1 MTASYCKIVLAARMR
16 AGEATPA
23 LRVKSALE
31 AQGHTVFLFTP
42 RMWPGLFD
50 DASRFKA
57 DMLAR
62 FFEVQRPDCLV
73 VAEGLGASGL
83 DIAAA
88 HGVACGMLAA
98 TRAEAESS
106 VAASEGAP
114 FDFAIALSGRSMQLE
129 DIDGFDG
136 AVGICAPMPDEGY
149 VRTPLANLVAFGPG
163 VMCVQDATPERIAFF
178 DALAADKRFAG
189 SAIRCFGEGWP
200 ERFASD
206 PSFTHLVYSSR
217 SSAACV
223 VFDEA
228 AGVAQLAPV
237 SADADERDVDAAE
250 LPADASALPAEEA
263 CDAGDPNEMRAL
275 ASSDAIRLAPVDALL
290 TDEELVLMRA
300 DGVALVGVGEVR
312 SPWRAERMD
321 ELCAEEDAAR
331 DVLVR
336 LVADAREAC
345 EPFES
350 RKVPACDEG
359 LFLEGAL
366 AAALSSV
373 REALAERG
381 LMGGLPAPRTVVSAL
396 GYVGMGNFGDE
407 YILATV
413 DRRLRETV
421 CGSTLIAVGENPL
434 HTLTERGIYSITLAD
449 KHVLDC
455 VLGAS
460 SAALVLAG
468 LLFDQGIR
476 WSIGKAEVVSSM
488 PHTDIAGIAA
498 YTELAYLNDARPIFY
513 GIGAGPLDVSAGR
526 DLVRLMGRLGALF
539 ITRDEATAD
548 LIRACRVRGDQI
560 ASRADIAFLGHVE
573 QTVFVDEWLEHEG
586 IDPAKQR
593 IVAVSLREY
602 ENAPSDF
609 ANRVASALSKTAAA
623 HSDVVF
629 AACVLDQD
637 DVALAKRI
645 AALLPKQVRL
655 HIFNA
660 GEQIAPVADFLSR
673 CAAGFSMRYH
683 CSLLLGSFCKPCV
696 GLGYL
701 PKVVSLYEDLG
712 QDSTL
717 LSMDAS
723 AAQIEEC
730 LNAVLSFGA
739 QRAFALTN
747 RVTELRQMSADAENI
762 LLDGI
767 SSIASAKSGPLPS
780 EFFLN
785 AKTGEAQEIDRLRD
799 EVASERERADAAC
812 VERSAAYAARD
823 AARAEVE
830 EYAHSYSYRVGSTLL
845 TLPRKLREAL
855 SKGAKGPKE
864 S

>member
-206 PSFTHLVYSSR
+206 PTFTHIAYSAR

-223 VFDEA
+223 VFGDLDK
-228 AGVAQLAPV
+228 GVQ
-237 SADADERDVDAAE
+237 DADEKIPNDLQGGGGNA
-250 LPADASALPAEEA
+250 PA
-263 CDAGDPNEMRAL
+263 
-275 ASSDAIRLAPVDALL
+275 DALL
-290 TDEELVLMRA
+290 TDEALVLVRA
-300 DGVALVGVGEVR
+300 DGEKLACVGEGL

-321 ELCAEEDAAR
+321 ICEKDITEAHEALIAAVADQQSSDAA
-331 DVLVR
+331 
-336 LVADAREAC
+336 
-345 EPFES
+345 FES
-350 RKVPACDEG
+350 RRLPVDSQGP
-359 LFLEGAL
+359 FLDGSLL
-366 AAALSSV
+366 AALESV
-373 REALAERG
+373 REQLAERG
-381 LMGGLPAPRTVVSAL
+381 LMAGLPAPRTIVSVL

-413 DRRLRETV
+413 DRRLRELV
-421 CGSTLIAVGENPL
+421 CGSSIVAIGENPL
-434 HTLTERGIYSITLAD
+434 HTLRERGIYSITLQD
-449 KHVLDC
+449 KRVLDR
-455 VLGAS
+455 VLAAS
-460 SAALVLAG
+460 SAALVIAG

-476 WSIGKAEVVSSM
+476 WSIGKAELVSSM

-498 YTELAYLNDARPIFY
+498 YVELAYMNDARPVLY
-513 GIGAGPLDVSAGR
+513 GIGAGPLDVADGR
-526 DLVRLMGRLGALF
+526 SLVRLMGRLGALF
-539 ITRDEATAD
+539 LTRDEATAE
-548 LIRACRVRGDQI
+548 LIRSCRVRNEQVI
-560 ASRADIAFLGHVE
+560 SLADCAFLGSASD
-573 QTVFVDEWLEHEG
+573 TSFVDEWFASEG
-586 IDPAKQR
+586 IDPASR
-593 IVAVSLREY
+593 RVVAVSLREY
-602 ENAPSDF
+602 ENAPGDF
-609 ANRVASALSKTAAA
+609 AERVAAAISRVQAA
-623 HSDVVF
+623 HRDVVF
-629 AACVLDQD
+629 TACILDSSD
-637 DVALAKRI
+637 RALAERI
-645 AALLPKQVRL
+645 GALLPAQAVLR
-655 HIFNA
+655 IFDA
-660 GEQIAPVADFLSR
+660 GERIEPVVDFLSR
-673 CAAGFSMRYH
+673 CSAGLSMRYH
-683 CSLLLGSFCKPCV
+683 ASLLLGSFCKPCV

-712 QDSTL
+712 QADTL
-717 LSMDAS
+717 LSMNADTAEII
-723 AAQIEEC
+723 AALES
-730 LNAVLSFGA
+730 VLAFDA
-739 QRAFALTN
+739 QRAFALAN
-747 RVTELRQMSADAENI
+747 RVSELRKKSGESESI
-762 LLDGI
+762 LLDAI
-767 SSIASAKSGPLPS
+767 ASIAPAKRGEIPEEL
-780 EFFLN
+780 FLN
-785 AKTGEAQEIDRLRD
+785 RVANDIVEKDRLRAQIARERRSVEEARARCA
-799 EVASERERADAAC
+799 EVERE
-812 VERSAAYAARD
+812 RD
-823 AARAEVE
+823 AARGEVE
-830 EYAHSYSYRVGSTLL
+830 EFAHSYSYRVGSTLL

>member
-16 AGEATPA
+16 AGVATPA

-42 RMWPGLFD
+42 RMWPGLFND
-50 DASRFKA
+50 TGRFKA

-88 HGVACGMLAA
+88 HGVACGMLAT

-228 AGVAQLAPV
+228 A
-237 SADADERDVDAAE
+237 S
-250 LPADASALPAEEA
+250 
-263 CDAGDPNEMRAL
+263 
-275 ASSDAIRLAPVDALL
+275 VDALL
-290 TDEELVLMRA
+290 TDEAIVLMRA
-300 DGVALVGVGEVR
+300 DGVVLVGVGEVR

-359 LFLEGAL
+359 PFLEGAL

-381 LMGGLPAPRTVVSAL
+381 LMAGLPAPRTIVSVL

-413 DRRLRETV
+413 DRRLRELV
-421 CGSTLIAVGENPL
+421 CGCSIVAVGENPL
-434 HTLTERGIYSITLAD
+434 HTLRERGIYSITLQD
-449 KHVLDC
+449 KRVLDR
-455 VLGAS
+455 VLAAS
-460 SAALVLAG
+460 SAALVIAG

-476 WSIGKAEVVSSM
+476 WSIGKAELASSM

-498 YTELAYLNDARPIFY
+498 YVELAYMNDARPVLY
-513 GIGAGPLDVSAGR
+513 GIGAGPLDVADGR
-526 DLVRLMGRLGALF
+526 SLVRLMGRLGALF
-539 ITRDEATAD
+539 LTRDEATAE
-548 LIRACRVRGDQI
+548 LIRSCRVRNEQVI
-560 ASRADIAFLGHVE
+560 SLADCAFLGSASS
-573 QTVFVDEWLEHEG
+573 TSFVDEWFASEG
-586 IDPAKQR
+586 IDPASCR
-593 IVAVSLREY
+593 VVAVSLREY
-602 ENAPSDF
+602 ENAPADF
-609 ANRVASALSKTAAA
+609 AERVAAALSRVQAA
-623 HSDVVF
+623 HRDVVF
-629 AACVLDQD
+629 TACILDSSD
-637 DVALAKRI
+637 RALAERI
-645 AALLPKQVRL
+645 GALLPAQAALR
-655 HIFNA
+655 IFDA
-660 GEQIAPVADFLSR
+660 GERIEPVVDFLSR
-673 CAAGFSMRYH
+673 CSAGLSMRYH
-683 CSLLLGSFCKPCV
+683 ASLLLGSFCKPCV

-712 QDSTL
+712 QADTL
-717 LSMDAS
+717 LSMNADTAEII
-723 AAQIEEC
+723 AALES
-730 LNAVLSFGA
+730 VLAFDA

-747 RVTELRQMSADAENI
+747 RVSELRKKSGESESI
-762 LLDGI
+762 LLDAI
-767 SSIASAKSGPLPS
+767 ASIAPAKRGEIPEEL
-780 EFFLN
+780 FLN
-785 AKTGEAQEIDRLRD
+785 RVANDIAEKDCLRAQIARERRSVEEARVRCAEM
-799 EVASERERADAAC
+799 ERE
-812 VERSAAYAARD
+812 RD
-823 AARAEVE
+823 AARGEVE

-845 TLPRKLREAL
+845 ALPRKLREAL

>member
-1 MTASYCKIVLAARMR
+1 MTASYCKIALAARMR

-206 PSFTHLVYSSR
+206 PTFTHIAYSAR

-223 VFDEA
+223 VFGDLDK
-228 AGVAQLAPV
+228 GVQ
-237 SADADERDVDAAE
+237 DADEKIPNDLQGGGGNA
-250 LPADASALPAEEA
+250 PAD
-263 CDAGDPNEMRAL
+263 
-275 ASSDAIRLAPVDALL
+275 VLL
-290 TDEELVLMRA
+290 TDETLVLVHA
-300 DGVALVGVGEVR
+300 DGAKLACVGEGLA
-312 SPWRAERMD
+312 PWRAERMD
-321 ELCAEEDAAR
+321 VCEKDTAR
-331 DVLVR
+331 
-336 LVADAREAC
+336 AREALIGAVA
-345 EPFES
+345 EQRGTDAAFES
-350 RKVPACDEG
+350 RRLPADSQG
-359 LFLEGAL
+359 PFLDGSLL
-366 AAALSSV
+366 AALESV
-373 REALAERG
+373 REQLAERG
-381 LMGGLPAPRTVVSAL
+381 LMAGLPAPRTIVSVL

-413 DRRLRETV
+413 DRRLRELV
-421 CGSTLIAVGENPL
+421 CGCSIVAVGENPL
-434 HTLTERGIYSITLAD
+434 HTLRERGIYSITLQD
-449 KHVLDC
+449 KRVLDR
-455 VLGAS
+455 VLAAS
-460 SAALVLAG
+460 SAALVIAG

-476 WSIGKAEVVSSM
+476 WSIGKAELASSM

-498 YTELAYLNDARPIFY
+498 YVELAYMNDARPVLY
-513 GIGAGPLDVSAGR
+513 GIGAGPLDVADGR
-526 DLVRLMGRLGALF
+526 SLVRLMGRLGALF
-539 ITRDEATAD
+539 LTRDEATAE
-548 LIRACRVRGDQI
+548 LIRSCRVRNEQVI
-560 ASRADIAFLGHVE
+560 SLADCAFLGSASD
-573 QTVFVDEWLEHEG
+573 TALVDEWFASEG
-586 IDPAKQR
+586 IDPASRR

-602 ENAPSDF
+602 ENAPADF
-609 ANRVASALSKTAAA
+609 AERVAAAIARVQAA
-623 HSDVVF
+623 HRDVVF
-629 AACVLDQD
+629 AACILDSSD
-637 DVALAKRI
+637 RALAERI
-645 AALLPKQVRL
+645 GALLPAQAALR
-655 HIFNA
+655 IFDA
-660 GEQIAPVADFLSR
+660 GERIEPVVDFLSR
-673 CAAGFSMRYH
+673 CSAGLSMRYH
-683 CSLLLGSFCKPCV
+683 ASLLLGSFCKPCV

-712 QDSTL
+712 QADTL
-717 LSMDAS
+717 LSMNADTADII
-723 AAQIEEC
+723 AALES
-730 LNAVLSFGA
+730 VLAFDA

-747 RVTELRQMSADAENI
+747 RVSELRKKSGESESI
-762 LLDGI
+762 LLDAI
-767 SSIASAKSGPLPS
+767 ASIAPAKRGEIPEEL
-780 EFFLN
+780 FLN
-785 AKTGEAQEIDRLRD
+785 RVANDIAEKDRLRAQIAQ
-799 EVASERERADAAC
+799 ERRSVEEALARCAEMERE
-812 VERSAAYAARD
+812 RD
-823 AARAEVE
+823 AARGEVE

-855 SKGAKGPKE
+855 SKGAKGSKE

>member
-206 PSFTHLVYSSR
+206 PTFTHIAYSAR

-223 VFDEA
+223 VFGGLDK
-228 AGVAQLAPV
+228 GVQ
-237 SADADERDVDAAE
+237 DADEKIPND
-250 LPADASALPAEEA
+250 LQGGGGNTPA
-263 CDAGDPNEMRAL
+263 
-275 ASSDAIRLAPVDALL
+275 DALL
-290 TDEELVLMRA
+290 TDEALVLVRA
-300 DGVALVGVGEVR
+300 DGAKLACVGEGL

-321 ELCAEEDAAR
+321 ICEKDITEAHEALIAAVADQRSSDAA
-331 DVLVR
+331 
-336 LVADAREAC
+336 
-345 EPFES
+345 FES
-350 RKVPACDEG
+350 RRLPVDSQGP
-359 LFLEGAL
+359 FLDGSLL
-366 AAALSSV
+366 AALESV
-373 REALAERG
+373 REQLSGRG
-381 LMGGLPAPRTVVSAL
+381 LMAGLPAPRTIVSVL

-413 DRRLRETV
+413 DRRLRELI
-421 CGSTLIAVGENPL
+421 CGCSIVAVGENPL
-434 HTLTERGIYSITLAD
+434 HTLRERGIYSITLQD
-449 KHVLDC
+449 KRVLDR
-455 VLGAS
+455 VLAAS
-460 SAALVLAG
+460 SAALVIAG

-476 WSIGKAEVVSSM
+476 WSIGKAELVSSM

-498 YTELAYLNDARPIFY
+498 YVELAYMNDARPVLY
-513 GIGAGPLDVSAGR
+513 GICAGPLDVVDGR
-526 DLVRLMGRLGALF
+526 SLVGLMGRLGALF
-539 ITRDEATAD
+539 LTRDEATAE
-548 LIRACRVRGDQI
+548 LIRSCRVRNEQVI
-560 ASRADIAFLGHVE
+560 SLADCAFLGSASD
-573 QTVFVDEWLEHEG
+573 TSFVDEWFASEG
-586 IDPAKQR
+586 IDPASR
-593 IVAVSLREY
+593 RVVAVSLREY
-602 ENAPSDF
+602 ENAPADF
-609 ANRVASALSKTAAA
+609 AERVAAAISRVQAA
-623 HSDVVF
+623 HRDVVF
-629 AACVLDQD
+629 TACILDSSD
-637 DVALAKRI
+637 RALAERI
-645 AALLPKQVRL
+645 GALLPAQAALR
-655 HIFNA
+655 IFDA
-660 GEQIAPVADFLSR
+660 GERIEPVVDFLSR
-673 CAAGFSMRYH
+673 CSAGLSMRYH
-683 CSLLLGSFCKPCV
+683 ASLLLGSFCKPCV

-712 QDSTL
+712 QTDTL
-717 LSMDAS
+717 LSMNADTAEII
-723 AAQIEEC
+723 AALES
-730 LNAVLSFGA
+730 VLAFDT

-747 RVTELRQMSADAENI
+747 RVSELRKKSGESESI
-762 LLDGI
+762 LLDAI
-767 SSIASAKSGPLPS
+767 ASIAPAKRGEIPEEL
-780 EFFLN
+780 FLN
-785 AKTGEAQEIDRLRD
+785 RVANDIAEKDRLRAQIARERRSVEEARARCA
-799 EVASERERADAAC
+799 EVERE
-812 VERSAAYAARD
+812 RD
-823 AARAEVE
+823 AARGEVE

>member
-16 AGEATPA
+16 AGVATPA

-42 RMWPGLFD
+42 RMWPDLFD
-50 DASRFKA
+50 DTGRFKA

-206 PSFTHLVYSSR
+206 PTFTHIAYSAR

-223 VFDEA
+223 VFGDLDK
-228 AGVAQLAPV
+228 GVQ
-237 SADADERDVDAAE
+237 DADEKIPNDLQGGGGNA
-250 LPADASALPAEEA
+250 PA
-263 CDAGDPNEMRAL
+263 
-275 ASSDAIRLAPVDALL
+275 DALL
-290 TDEELVLMRA
+290 TDEALVLVRA
-300 DGVALVGVGEVR
+300 DGAKLACVGEGL

-321 ELCAEEDAAR
+321 ICEKDITEAHEALIAAVADQRSGDAA
-331 DVLVR
+331 
-336 LVADAREAC
+336 
-345 EPFES
+345 FES
-350 RKVPACDEG
+350 RRLPVDSQGP
-359 LFLEGAL
+359 FLDGSLL
-366 AAALSSV
+366 AALESV
-373 REALAERG
+373 REQLAERG
-381 LMGGLPAPRTVVSAL
+381 LMAGLPAPRTIVSVL

-413 DRRLRETV
+413 DRRLRELV
-421 CGSTLIAVGENPL
+421 CGCSIVAVGENPL
-434 HTLTERGIYSITLAD
+434 HTLRERGIYSITLQD
-449 KHVLDC
+449 KRVLDR
-455 VLGAS
+455 VLAAS
-460 SAALVLAG
+460 SAALVIAG

-476 WSIGKAEVVSSM
+476 WSIGKAELASSM

-498 YTELAYLNDARPIFY
+498 YVELAYMNDARPVLY
-513 GIGAGPLDVSAGR
+513 GIGAGPLDVADGR
-526 DLVRLMGRLGALF
+526 SLVRLMGRLGALF
-539 ITRDEATAD
+539 LTRDEATAE
-548 LIRACRVRGDQI
+548 LIRSCRVRNEQVI
-560 ASRADIAFLGHVE
+560 SLADCAFLGSASD
-573 QTVFVDEWLEHEG
+573 TSFVDEWFASEG
-586 IDPAKQR
+586 IDPASR
-593 IVAVSLREY
+593 RVVVVSLREY
-602 ENAPSDF
+602 ENAPADF
-609 ANRVASALSKTAAA
+609 AEWVAAA
-623 HSDVVF
+623 ISRVQAAHRDVVF
-629 AACVLDQD
+629 TACILDSSD
-637 DVALAKRI
+637 RALAERI
-645 AALLPKQVRL
+645 GALLPAQAVLR
-655 HIFNA
+655 IFDA
-660 GEQIAPVADFLSR
+660 GERIEPVVDFLSR
-673 CAAGFSMRYH
+673 CSAGLSMRYH
-683 CSLLLGSFCKPCV
+683 ASLLLGSFCKPCV
-696 GLGYL
+696 GLGYP

-712 QDSTL
+712 QADTL
-717 LSMDAS
+717 LSMNADTAEII
-723 AAQIEEC
+723 AALES
-730 LNAVLSFGA
+730 VLAFDA

-747 RVTELRQMSADAENI
+747 RVSELRKKSGESESI
-762 LLDGI
+762 LLDAI
-767 SSIASAKSGPLPS
+767 ASIAPAKRGEIPEEL
-780 EFFLN
+780 FLN
-785 AKTGEAQEIDRLRD
+785 RVANDIAEKDRLQAQIARERRSVEEARARCA
-799 EVASERERADAAC
+799 EVERE
-812 VERSAAYAARD
+812 RD
-823 AARAEVE
+823 AARGEVE

>member
-206 PSFTHLVYSSR
+206 PTFTHIAYSAR

-223 VFDEA
+223 VFGDLDK
-228 AGVAQLAPV
+228 GVQ
-237 SADADERDVDAAE
+237 DADEKIPNDLQGGGGNA
-250 LPADASALPAEEA
+250 PA
-263 CDAGDPNEMRAL
+263 
-275 ASSDAIRLAPVDALL
+275 DALL
-290 TDEELVLMRA
+290 TDEALVLVRA
-300 DGVALVGVGEVR
+300 DGAKLACVGEGL

-321 ELCAEEDAAR
+321 ICEKDITEAHEALIAAVADQRSSDAA
-331 DVLVR
+331 
-336 LVADAREAC
+336 
-345 EPFES
+345 FES
-350 RKVPACDEG
+350 RRLPVDSQGP
-359 LFLEGAL
+359 FLDGSLL
-366 AAALSSV
+366 AALESV
-373 REALAERG
+373 REQLSERG
-381 LMGGLPAPRTVVSAL
+381 LMAGLPAPRTIVSVL

-413 DRRLRETV
+413 DRRLRELI
-421 CGSTLIAVGENPL
+421 CGCSIVAVGENPL
-434 HTLTERGIYSITLAD
+434 HTLRERGIYSITLQD
-449 KHVLDC
+449 KRVLDR
-455 VLGAS
+455 VLAVS
-460 SAALVLAG
+460 SAALVIAG

-476 WSIGKAEVVSSM
+476 WSIGKAELVSSM

-498 YTELAYLNDARPIFY
+498 YVELAYMNDARPVLY
-513 GIGAGPLDVSAGR
+513 GIGAGPLDVADGR
-526 DLVRLMGRLGALF
+526 SLVRLMGRLGALF
-539 ITRDEATAD
+539 LTRDEATAE
-548 LIRACRVRGDQI
+548 LIRSCRVRNEQVI
-560 ASRADIAFLGHVE
+560 SLADCAFLGSVSD
-573 QTVFVDEWLEHEG
+573 TSFVDEWFASEG
-586 IDPAKQR
+586 IDPASR
-593 IVAVSLREY
+593 RVVAVSLREY
-602 ENAPSDF
+602 ENAPADF
-609 ANRVASALSKTAAA
+609 AERVAAAISRVQAA
-623 HSDVVF
+623 HRDVVF
-629 AACVLDQD
+629 TACILDSSD
-637 DVALAKRI
+637 RALAERI
-645 AALLPKQVRL
+645 GALLPAQAALR
-655 HIFNA
+655 IFDA
-660 GEQIAPVADFLSR
+660 GERIEPVVDFLSR
-673 CAAGFSMRYH
+673 CSAGLSMRYH
-683 CSLLLGSFCKPCV
+683 ASLLLGSFCKPCV

-712 QDSTL
+712 QTDTL
-717 LSMDAS
+717 LSMNADTAEII
-723 AAQIEEC
+723 AALES
-730 LNAVLSFGA
+730 VLAFDT

-747 RVTELRQMSADAENI
+747 RVSELRKKSGESESI
-762 LLDGI
+762 LLDAI
-767 SSIASAKSGPLPS
+767 ASIAPAKRGEIPEEL
-780 EFFLN
+780 FLN
-785 AKTGEAQEIDRLRD
+785 RVANDIAEKDRLRAQIARERRSVEEARARCA
-799 EVASERERADAAC
+799 EVERE
-812 VERSAAYAARD
+812 RD
-823 AARAEVE
+823 AARGEVE

-855 SKGAKGPKE
+855 SKGVKGPKE